1 MKENIRKLFLCVLIG
16 SIWMIPL
23 TGWGQEK
30 PSSLPSALTIG
41 TSSVGSTFYIMTVG
55 MANLITKKTG
65 INITAEAVGGSD
77 ANVRALKDKKIDFA
91 MLNANAIA
99 SGYLGIEQ
107 YAKLGK
113 IPLRV
118 FIQGQES
125 LRYIVVRKASGIKS
139 PADLRGKKFIGKR
152 RAGVDVELVANAML
166 KVYGLTK
173 ENVTILETAET
184 NEAIEALKTGAVDG
198 AVIQAGGRA
207 SNLMELARDIDIIF
221 LSMPDDKLQL
231 MLQDLGPAFHKGVV
245 PAGTY
250 KDQSQMIQIPSL
262 LTCIVGRS
270 DFPEDLAYTITKTL
284 MDNQEALKAIHSVGS
299 EWTMENTLKSPPA
312 PFHLGAIKYFKEK
325 GVWTTSLEQLQQQV
339 LKMGGS

>member
-1 MKENIRKLFLCVLIG
+1 MVKNVRKLFFGISIGLI
-16 SIWMIPL
+16 WLIPL
-23 TGWGQEK
+23 SVWGQGK
-30 PSSLPSALTIG
+30 PSTLPSALTIG

-65 INITAEAVGGSD
+65 MNISAEAVGGSD
-77 ANVRALKDKKIDFA
+77 ANVRALKDKKIDLA

-99 SGYLGIEQ
+99 SGYLGTEQ

-125 LRYIVVRKASGIKS
+125 LRYIIVRKASGIKG

-152 RAGVDVELVANAML
+152 RAGVDVELVANALL
-166 KVYGLTK
+166 KAYNLTK

-184 NEAIEALKTGAVDG
+184 NEAIEAIKTGAVDG
-198 AVIQAGGRA
+198 AVIQAGVRA
-207 SNLMELARDIDIIF
+207 SNLMELSRDVDINF
-221 LSMPDDKLQL
+221 LSIPDDKLQL
-231 MLQDLGPAFHKGVV
+231 MLRELGPAFHKGVV

-250 KDQSQMIQIPSL
+250 KDQNQIIQIPSL
-262 LTCIVGRS
+262 LTCIAARA

-284 MDNQEALKAIHSVGS
+284 MDNQEALATMHSVGK

-312 PFHLGAIKYFKEK
+312 PFHPGAIKYFKEK
-325 GVWTTSLEQLQQQV
+325 GFWNANLEQVQQQ
-339 LKMGGS
+339 LFKLGGS